1 MQGPTLFQR
10 RLKLKLKRRPPLCVG
25 PQPNDVP
32 NWHLPIHRYG
42 YSNTIKAGVAYLVGV
57 GIYNI
62 CVCAYGGGGLWGAL
76 AYSCWY
82 LPEWLLVLFYFVTI
96 SAATAG
102 NNKNANKSLDF
113 PIEVFL
119 PPPPCHLLLFVC
131 VCGCCWCYCL
141 LLPVSVL
148 LVSLGMLFRGT
159 VGHLGAVKPATRIKI
174 LSNKKWFSSIK
185 EKYTIKMY
193 S

>member
-1 MQGPTLFQR
+1 
-10 RLKLKLKRRPPLCVG
+10 
-25 PQPNDVP
+25 
-32 NWHLPIHRYG
+32 
-42 YSNTIKAGVAYLVGV
+42 
-57 GIYNI
+57 
-62 CVCAYGGGGLWGAL
+62 
-76 AYSCWY
+76 
-82 LPEWLLVLFYFVTI
+82 LVLFYFVTI

-119 PPPPCHLLLFVC
+119 PPLLLFVC

-159 VGHLGAVKPATRIKI
+159 VGHLGAVKPAIRIKI
-174 LSNKKWFSSIK
+174 FTNKK
-185 EKYTIKMY
+185 
-193 S
+193 